1 MNLSYLFLTIYIVSS
16 TMFNESYKLIAKNM
30 NKAGSLTVLVET
42 IAGILS
48 LLLIPFFEIKFPSDI
63 RIFLLFFLATIF
75 YTIQDRLATISR
87 SGLEASTYGILKQL
101 SNVFMLVMG
110 FISFKEK
117 LTIEKLLGAILLI
130 GSNIFIFYRKDSWK
144 NKKYI
149 IIGVVANIAMGIAL
163 FLDVSTSTNFNL
175 AIYISLTLL
184 IPALINSLVEKIKF
198 TDLRYEYKINKSRLI
213 LLTGILWSVMMF
225 SKLLS
230 YRFGE
235 VTKIAP
241 LCSLSV
247 MLNVIVA
254 YVFFK
259 ERDNL
264 LRKIIAS
271 IFIIIGVFLIK

>member
-1 MNLSYLFLTIYIVSS
+1 MNLSYLFLTIYIFSS

-30 NKAGSLTVLVET
+30 DKAGSLTVLVEM

-48 LLLIPFFEIKFPSDI
+48 LFLIPFFEIKFPSDI
-63 RIFLLFFLATIF
+63 RIYLLFFLATIF

-117 LTIEKLLGAILLI
+117 LTVEKLLGAFLLI
-130 GSNIFIFYRKDSWK
+130 GSNIFVFFRKDSWK

-213 LLTGILWSVMMF
+213 LLTGILWSVMML

>member
-30 NKAGSLTVLVET
+30 DKAGSLTVLVET

-110 FISFKEK
+110 FI
-117 LTIEKLLGAILLI
+117 
-130 GSNIFIFYRKDSWK
+130 
-144 NKKYI
+144 
-149 IIGVVANIAMGIAL
+149 
-163 FLDVSTSTNFNL
+163 
-175 AIYISLTLL
+175 YISLTLL

-198 TDLRYEYKINKSRLI
+198 TNLRYEYKINKSRLI

>member
-1 MNLSYLFLTIYIVSS
+1 MNLSYLFLTIYIFSS

-48 LLLIPFFEIKFPSDI
+48 LFLISFFEIKFPSDI
-63 RIFLLFFLATIF
+63 RIYLLFFLATIF

-117 LTIEKLLGAILLI
+117 LTVEKLLGAILLI

-213 LLTGILWSVMMF
+213 LLTGILWSIMMF

>member
-1 MNLSYLFLTIYIVSS
+1 MNLSYLFLTIYIFSS
-16 TMFNESYKLIAKNM
+16 TFFNESYKLIAKNM
-30 NKAGSLTVLVET
+30 NKASSLTVLIEF
-42 IAGILS
+42 IAGSIS

-63 RIFLLFFLATIF
+63 KIYFLFFLATIF

-117 LTIEKLLGAILLI
+117 LTVEKLLGAFLLI
-130 GSNIFIFYRKDSWK
+130 GSNIFVFFRKDSWK

-163 FLDVSTSTNFNL
+163 FLDVSTSTNFSL

-213 LLTGILWSVMMF
+213 LLTGILWSIMMF

>member
-1 MNLSYLFLTIYIVSS
+1 MNLSYLFLTIYIFSS

-30 NKAGSLTVLVET
+30 DKAGSLTVLVEM

-48 LLLIPFFEIKFPSDI
+48 LFLIPFFEIKFPSDI
-63 RIFLLFFLATIF
+63 RIYLLFFLATIF

-87 SGLEASTYGILKQL
+87 SDLEASTYGILKQL

-117 LTIEKLLGAILLI
+117 LTVEKLLGAILLI
-130 GSNIFIFYRKDSWK
+130 GSNIFVFFRKDSWK

-198 TDLRYEYKINKSRLI
+198 TDLRYEYKINKSKLI
-213 LLTGILWSVMMF
+213 LLTGILWSVMML

>member
-30 NKAGSLTVLVET
+30 DKAGSLTVLVET

-63 RIFLLFFLATIF
+63 RIFLLFFLATI
-75 YTIQDRLATISR
+75 QDRLATISR

-110 FISFKEK
+110 FIKKKKK
-117 LTIEKLLGAILLI
+117 LTLEKLLGAILLI

-247 MLNVIVA
+247 MLNVIIA

>member
-16 TMFNESYKLIAKNM
+16 TMLNESYKLIAKNM
-30 NKAGSLTVLVET
+30 DKAGSLTVLVET

-271 IFIIIGVFLIK
+271 VFIIIGVFLIK